1 MESLFKVNYLTREK
15 DLLKEA
21 FSFKKYKAMPKF
33 PAIVMAVMMLP
44 LQLVSAVLAV
54 LLFIPSLLLRAAIS
68 AIKSLHGIVTEEGQK
83 IKHATQLI
91 VYIISWPIIIA
102 SYILAILWYVQVVVF
117 YLLLECVSFIWSLGG
132 FKFHAYVVDA
142 EDKSIEVEGKYK
154 AILPWIYVVATAVI
168 LIVIPLACAIFESCR
183 TFVDGCGNII
193 WPNQENGLV
202 FWDLVKQVWELICFT
217 VEFFFMHIKV
227 NHPSYYRIELILS
240 IVYSFFIMSRPIAF
254 VKADDASEET
264 ENKEENDE
272 EIITVSEETANE

>member
-142 EDKSIEVEGKYK
+142 EDKSIEVEGT
-154 AILPWIYVVATAVI
+154 LPQ
-168 LIVIPLACAIFESCR
+168 IPVGRAPR
-183 TFVDGCGNII
+183 
-193 WPNQENGLV
+193 
-202 FWDLVKQVWELICFT
+202 
-217 VEFFFMHIKV
+217 
-227 NHPSYYRIELILS
+227 
-240 IVYSFFIMSRPIAF
+240 
-254 VKADDASEET
+254 
-264 ENKEENDE
+264 
-272 EIITVSEETANE
+272 